1 MDNKTIIF
9 QAKSIITMNSYL
21 PEASHAAVRNGNI
34 LGVGSL
40 EDLEKWGEYE
50 LNT

>member
-21 PEASHAAVRNGNI
+21 PEASHIALRDGKI